1 MKENV
6 DILVVDDDPG
16 LRRLLEKRLS
26 AAGYEVLMAANGIE
40 GVKLARHEDPD
51 LILLDVLMP
60 LQDGYKACEEIKK
73 VYRQDIPIIIFTGQ
87 PYEKELI
94 NEAYK
99 EFGADDYLLKPL
111 DMEELLKKVKK
122 LIKKYIE

>member
-1 MKENV
+1 MDKKK
-6 DILVVDDDPG
+6 ILVVDDDLG
-16 LRRLLEKRLS
+16 IRTLLEKRLN
-26 AAGYEVLMAANGIE
+26 AAGYQVLTATNGIE
-40 GVKLARHEDPD
+40 GVKMARKEDPD

-94 NEAYK
+94 DEAYK
-99 EFGADDYLLKPL
+99 EFGADDYVLKPL
-111 DMEELLKKVKK
+111 KIEELLKKIKK
-122 LIKKYIE
+122 LIKKK

>member
-1 MKENV
+1 MDKKK
-6 DILVVDDDPG
+6 ILVVDDDLG
-16 LRRLLEKRLS
+16 IRTLLEKRLN
-26 AAGYEVLMAANGIE
+26 AAGYQVLTATNGIE
-40 GVKLARHEDPD
+40 GVKMARKEDPD

-94 NEAYK
+94 DEAYK
-99 EFGADDYLLKPL
+99 EFGADDYVLKPL
-111 DMEELLKKVKK
+111 KMEELLKKIKK
-122 LIKKYIE
+122 LIKKK